1 MDWSSDQFSCWEI
14 LHQTFASTKLEIHVL
29 TRNTVREMESAYWNF
44 EHNISIC
51 AMRACKCQIS
61 SPIHVKKPNPFT
73 SLSILWHKSMLAT
86 HSGSWGQLTGS
97 SLRTFQLQLYRAGVD
112 LTYFCQYL
120 LLKWFRSVMID
131 MIIWQSIWSKL
142 ASWTYSGITL
152 DIKVFSLWR
161 TS

>member
-1 MDWSSDQFSCWEI
+1 MNKKPAFHWKLLFQLAMQNLMDPSNCAIHGLVQWPIFMLGD
-14 LHQTFASTKLEIHVL
+14 LASNFCINQVGNHVL

-73 SLSILWHKSMLAT
+73 SLNILWHKSMLAT

-97 SLRTFQLQLYRAGVD
+97 SLRTFQRQLYNGGVD
-112 LTYFCQYL
+112 LTYFRQHL
-120 LLKWFRSVMID
+120 
-131 MIIWQSIWSKL
+131 
-142 ASWTYSGITL
+142 YSNSFGQL
-152 DIKVFSLWR
+152 
-161 TS
+161 